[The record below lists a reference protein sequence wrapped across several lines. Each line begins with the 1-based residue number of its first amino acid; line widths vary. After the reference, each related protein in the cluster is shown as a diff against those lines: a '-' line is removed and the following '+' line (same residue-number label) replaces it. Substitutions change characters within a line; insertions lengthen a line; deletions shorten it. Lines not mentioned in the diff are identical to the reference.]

1 VEFVV
6 DDAPD
11 PDDLDLIDAEIRA
24 AASAATDLGD
34 QRDLA
39 VLVREDG
46 RLRAGIYGWTWGD
59 CCELQS
65 LWVAPELRGSGLG
78 LRLLT
83 EAEHEAR
90 ARGCRQIVIFV
101 HDFQPLALYRRFGLE
116 ELARVTDFPEGSS
129 AIWMRKAIGDSAPR
143 NL

>member
-1 VEFVV
+1 MSHRSSIFEATRCAPCVRTSTPSRSSSKSSTERVEFVV
-6 DDAPD
+6 EDVPD

-65 LWVAPELRGSGLG
+65 LWVSPELRGRGLG

-83 EAEHEAR
+83 EAEHEAQE
-90 ARGCRQIVIFV
+90 RGCRQIVIFV
-101 HDFQPLALYRRFGLE
+101 HDFQPLALYE
-116 ELARVTDFPEGSS
+116 
-129 AIWMRKAIGDSAPR
+129 
-143 NL
+143 